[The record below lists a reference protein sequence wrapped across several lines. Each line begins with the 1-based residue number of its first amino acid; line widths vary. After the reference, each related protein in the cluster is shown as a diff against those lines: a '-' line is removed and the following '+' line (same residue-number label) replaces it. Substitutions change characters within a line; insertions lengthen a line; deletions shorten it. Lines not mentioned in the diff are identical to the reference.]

1 MICALQQIRRFLL
14 LLFPTDRSGAVPAR
28 ALPLIFFRDR
38 FPDLTFTARA
48 AESAPDIVMV
58 K

>member
-1 MICALQQIRRFLL
+1 LQQIRRFLL
-14 LLFPTDRSGAVPAR
+14 LLFSDGSLRGSAR
-28 ALPLIFFRDR
+28 KGSAPNFFHDP
-38 FPDLTFTARA
+38 FPDLTLAARA